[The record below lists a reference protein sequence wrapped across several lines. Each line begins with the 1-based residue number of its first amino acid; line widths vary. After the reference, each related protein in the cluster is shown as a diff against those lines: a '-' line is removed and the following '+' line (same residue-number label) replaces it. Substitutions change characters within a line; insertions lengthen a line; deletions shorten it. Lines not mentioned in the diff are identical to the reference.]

1 MAEKPETSP
10 LLRDRR
16 YDRAYYR
23 NGPGDE
29 QTVTLQSG
37 VLENSNKPERRR
49 ERTISSLA
57 PIPPS
62 CYNINTFTIFL
73 VCFQLLNL
81 LTLTYTD
88 SVINYI
94 TKRFKIPHTLAA
106 FIPSSYEFGSMLIM
120 IPVAYVGDRWNRPK
134 VIAVGVIVMIIGLG
148 FCILPHFILPA
159 PAAHN
164 STVTY
169 LCQPQIVANAK
180 KTITLQHHSTCT
192 KKHSTIYNPSLLLMI
207 GHVLVGLGS
216 APIAPLGLSFIDDHV
231 LQSKAPIYLGIYV
244 GTSLL
249 GPVLG
254 FLLGSVTSKVY
265 VTTSKFGNEIK
276 SGNPDWIGAWWLG
289 YVIII
294 CLMLFLLFPF
304 YFYPRYLPVSEEKEE
319 EIMAIRKESLRR
331 HEADAQKST
340 EDTIP
345 CTEDNSSSSTPSKS
359 TIFGKLVS
367 AIKGCSLHML
377 CLTLYYLFKTFFY
390 TDLLCA
396 IQRTLVTP
404 FVFSAILAYIAMANL
419 LGGMSTFGPTY
430 VQRMFNIQR
439 TTADLLIGGVCI
451 PMGVMATILSGYVIK
466 KYNFDLRKTLLLI
479 IVFSGAAC
487 IFFAT
492 LFLFGCK
499 DLTVVGINKP
509 FHQANGSL
517 CSSQCGCPKD
527 QFKVVCGSNKLNY
540 ISPCSA
546 GCTASHLAPKSS
558 NLLLKQKTIYT
569 NCSCIP
575 GKSNTAVSGT
585 CTTTQCVGVLAGF
598 LVCGSISVACYCFC
612 QAPVYVMLL
621 RVLETQDKAL
631 GIGLLAFA
639 SRLLGY
645 IPGPIWFGILVDRS
659 CKYHE
664 NKCGSKALCR
674 LYNKYGLRLSFI
686 GLSLACGM
694 TYMLVFV
701 ATFAWMEC
709 HKNIYKTAVIYHG
722 KSEDLLLG
730 KTEANET

>member
-1 MAEKPETSP
+1 
-10 LLRDRR
+10 
-16 YDRAYYR
+16 
-23 NGPGDE
+23 
-29 QTVTLQSG
+29 SG

-134 VIAVGVIVMIIGLG
+134 VIAIGVIVMIIGLG

-159 PAAHN
+159 PASHN

-169 LCQPQIVANAK
+169 LCQPQIVANTK
-180 KTITLQHHSTCT
+180 KPITLPHHSTCT

-207 GHVLVGLGS
+207 GHVFVGLGS
-216 APIAPLGLSFIDDHV
+216 APIGPLGLSFIDDHV

-265 VTTSKFGNEIK
+265 VTTSKFGNEIN

-319 EIMAIRKESLRR
+319 EIMAIRKNINSRFTLLNSL
-331 HEADAQKST
+331 
-340 EDTIP
+340 
-345 CTEDNSSSSTPSKS
+345 SKA
-359 TIFGKLVS
+359 K
-367 AIKGCSLHML
+367 KMN
-377 CLTLYYLFKTFFY
+377 K
-390 TDLLCA
+390 
-396 IQRTLVTP
+396 RTLVTP

-430 VQRMFNIQR
+430 VQRMFNVQR

-509 FHQANGSL
+509 FHSQTNVSL

-546 GCTASHLAPKSS
+546 GCAASHLAPKSS
-558 NLLLKQKTIYT
+558 NLQIYT

-686 GLSLACGM
+686 GLSL
-694 TYMLVFV
+694 
-701 ATFAWMEC
+701 
-709 HKNIYKTAVIYHG
+709 
-722 KSEDLLLG
+722 
-730 KTEANET
+730 